1 MFHERLDPRER
12 FKGESK
18 MDSGTSKD
26 TRDYQSFS
34 NSSSSCSSPRAKD
47 NAISKE
53 ILMRSGGGL
62 QGLLWSKYGL
72 ERGKESPL
80 EKRRRERQGRRIN
93 SEPVND
99 LTAALKKDSKVLE
112 ENRLRSQ
119 SACEVTAKQEAEKAT
134 SSQASFEIYDV
145 LGNLTLDPSASLEKG
160 EDAVELP
167 SPSAKTD
174 SPRSPAYQRF
184 SVSHCFAPNPFSL
197 PLPLSSWTVGLY
209 ADRCVSTLS
218 FSLPLSQRTDSFDVI
233 LSKRIM
239 EKYKN
244 MNMAEDGTLV
254 STDNSGEDAAE
265 RVN

>member
-1 MFHERLDPRER
+1 
-12 FKGESK
+12 

-26 TRDYQSFS
+26 TRNSFESFS

-80 EKRRRERQGRRIN
+80 EKRRKERQGRRIN

-99 LTAALKKDSKVLE
+99 LTAALKDSKVQE

-119 SACEVTAKQEAEKAT
+119 SACEVTAKKEAEKAT

-184 SVSHCFAPNPFSL
+184 S
-197 PLPLSSWTVGLY
+197 
-209 ADRCVSTLS
+209 
-218 FSLPLSQRTDSFDVI
+218 RTDSFDVI

>member
-99 LTAALKKDSKVLE
+99 LTAALKKDSKALE

-119 SACEVTAKQEAEKAT
+119 SACEVTAKEEAEKAT

-184 SVSHCFAPNPFSL
+184 SVSHCFAPNQFFL